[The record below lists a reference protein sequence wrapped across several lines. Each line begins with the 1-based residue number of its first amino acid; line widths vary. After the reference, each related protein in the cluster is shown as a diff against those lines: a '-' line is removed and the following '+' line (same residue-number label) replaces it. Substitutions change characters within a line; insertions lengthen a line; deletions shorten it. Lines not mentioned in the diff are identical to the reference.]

1 MAPGLRSNENTDDS
15 DERGDNDSR
24 ISAAERREIR
34 PNHYVFR
41 ENETGDLAFVVMEG
55 TVEIVKQTKNS
66 DVVIATVRKGGMF
79 GEMALIEDKSR
90 MASARAANGKA
101 VEVLVISRE
110 VFQKK
115 LDRLDPFTKGLIK
128 ILSDHVRTS
137 AERK

>member
-34 PNHYVFR
+34 PNHYVFG

-79 GEMALIEDKSR
+79 GEMALIEGQT
-90 MASARAANGKA
+90 ANGVRPRRKRQGRRSPGDFA
-101 VEVLVISRE
+101 RSISEETR
-110 VFQKK
+110 
-115 LDRLDPFTKGLIK
+115 P
-128 ILSDHVRTS
+128 
-137 AERK
+137 A